1 MGCIEMLKSPPDASA
16 DHLAWMERLSLAR
29 SESRAGAGTVL
40 DVLLRHWQG
49 LPESM
54 LQQLQSRSGVSPL
67 SSEKTWEAVLEG
79 WSDQQADRFRCV
91 VVKGIDQELVAAA
104 ADPWDPAVHRAI
116 ERAFARPLPIS
127 AVTSAQLDEWIQA
140 RPPRPVAEK
149 RTTTEVG
156 GPIVSFVDSAIRRA
170 VEITAS
176 DIHFECDRSG
186 VTVKHRLDGV
196 MQTFARMDG
205 ASGAEAVI
213 SRIKVLSQLDITERR
228 LPQDGR
234 FRQVTDGIAM
244 DMRVSIMPS
253 VHGEDAVL
261 RLLDKAQ
268 FRGRN
273 RGISLE
279 SLGFESRRRDVIR
292 DLATEP
298 SGMLL
303 VTGPT
308 GSGKTT
314 TLYAVLSEINSGL
327 EKIITIEDPVEYELE
342 GVLQIPVNEKKGLTF
357 AKGLRSIL
365 RHDPDRILVGEIRD
379 AETAEIAVQ
388 ASLTG
393 HQVFTTVH
401 ANSVADVM
409 GRFLHFGLDMFGFT
423 SALNG
428 VVVQRL
434 LRQLCPHCK
443 RDRALFE
450 NEILIFERHAVQAPH
465 SVYQAAGCP
474 SCMGSGYAG
483 RFVIAE
489 VHRVDDT
496 LRELV
501 TSRATL
507 TMLKKYSVDA
517 QIESLQSIG
526 LQQVANGQSTLE
538 ELKRVVGSL

>member
-1 MGCIEMLKSPPDASA
+1 MTSTLDDDAEWLKRLAS
-16 DHLAWMERLSLAR
+16 AR
-29 SESRAGAGTVL
+29 SEYRAGGGTVL
-40 DVLLRHWQG
+40 DALLRHWPG
-49 LPESM
+49 EP
-54 LQQLQSRSGVSPL
+54 QSLLSALEPRSGIAAIDASLP
-67 SSEKTWEAVLEG
+67 WEPAFDRWTTE
-79 WSDQQADRFRCV
+79 QARTNQCV
-91 VVKGIDQELVAAA
+91 VLRGDDGACVGVA
-104 ADPWDPAVHRAI
+104 ADPWAPTLHRLV
-116 ERAFARPLPIS
+116 ERAVGRSVALRAATSRQLEAWINGGGLRARAAES
-127 AVTSAQLDEWIQA
+127 D
-140 RPPRPVAEK
+140 PV
-149 RTTTEVG
+149 EVQ
-156 GPIVSFVDSAIRRA
+156 GPIVSFVDAAIRRA
-170 VEITAS
+170 IAICAS
-176 DIHFECDRSG
+176 DIHFECNRTG

-196 MQTFARMDG
+196 MQPFARMEG
-205 ASGAEAVI
+205 VPSAEAVI
-213 SRIKVLSQLDITERR
+213 SRIKVLAQLDITERR

-234 FRQVTDGIAM
+234 FRHLSAGSSM

-268 FRGRN
+268 FRGASA
-273 RGISLE
+273 GISLE
-279 SLGFESRRRDVIR
+279 ALGFDTQRRLMIQ

-314 TLYAVLSEINSGL
+314 TLYAVLSEINSGH
-327 EKIITIEDPVEYELE
+327 EKIVTIEDPVEYELD
-342 GVLQIPVNEKKGLTF
+342 GVLQIPVNERKGLTF
-357 AKGLRSIL
+357 ARGLRSIL

-401 ANSVADVM
+401 ANSVTDVM

-434 LRQLCPHCK
+434 LRRLCPQCK
-443 RDRALFE
+443 QERAASAADREVFA
-450 NEILIFERHAVQAPH
+450 RHGTSAPA
-465 SVYQAAGCP
+465 SLWKPIGCGA
-474 SCMGSGYAG
+474 CMNSGYAG
-483 RFVIAE
+483 RFVVAE
-489 VHRVDDT
+489 VHRVDDR

-501 TSRATL
+501 VANATL
-507 TMLKKYSVDA
+507 TAIKQHAIDA
-517 QIESLQSIG
+517 GIESLQAIG
-526 LQQVANGQSTLE
+526 LRRAADGHTTME

>member
-1 MGCIEMLKSPPDASA
+1 MTPSLSDDAVWLQR
-16 DHLAWMERLSLAR
+16 LASAR
-29 SESRAGAGTVL
+29 SEYRAGGGTVL
-40 DVLLRHWQG
+40 DALLRHWPRE
-49 LPESM
+49 PES
-54 LQQLQSRSGVSPL
+54 LLAELEPRSGIAAVDTSL
-67 SSEKTWEAVLEG
+67 GWEAVFER
-79 WSDQQADRFRCV
+79 WTPEQARVNQCV
-91 VVKGIDQELVAAA
+91 VLRGPGDSWVGAA
-104 ADPWDPAVHRAI
+104 ADPWVPNLHRLV
-116 ERAFARPLPIS
+116 ERALGRGVALHAATGRQLESWINGSGAQGRPTAP
-127 AVTSAQLDEWIQA
+127 E
-140 RPPRPVAEK
+140 PVD
-149 RTTTEVG
+149 VQ
-156 GPIVSFVDSAIRRA
+156 GPIVSFVDAAIRRA
-170 VEITAS
+170 IAICAS
-176 DIHFECDRSG
+176 DIHFECNRTG

-196 MQTFARMDG
+196 MQPFARMEG
-205 ASGAEAVI
+205 VASAEAVI
-213 SRIKVLSQLDITERR
+213 SRIKVLAQLDITERR

-234 FRQVTDGIAM
+234 FRHTSAGTPM

-268 FRGRN
+268 FRGTSQ
-273 RGISLE
+273 GISLE
-279 SLGFESRRRDVIR
+279 ALGFETERRLMIQ

-314 TLYAVLSEINSGL
+314 TLYAVLSEINSGH
-327 EKIITIEDPVEYELE
+327 EKIVTIEDPVEYELD
-342 GVLQIPVNEKKGLTF
+342 GVLQIPVNERKGLTF
-357 AKGLRSIL
+357 ARGLRSIL

-401 ANSVADVM
+401 ANSVTDVM

-434 LRQLCPHCK
+434 LRRLCPNCK
-443 RDRALFE
+443 QERDASPMDREVFVRHRAS
-450 NEILIFERHAVQAPH
+450 APH
-465 SVYQAAGCP
+465 RLWNAVGCDA
-474 SCMGSGYAG
+474 CLGSGYAG

-489 VHRVDDT
+489 VHRVDDR

-501 TSRATL
+501 VANASL
-507 TMLKKYSVDA
+507 TTLKKHAFDA
-517 QIESLQSIG
+517 GIESLQAIG
-526 LQQVANGQSTLE
+526 LQRASEGNTTME

>member
-1 MGCIEMLKSPPDASA
+1 MAAAVTPSAADDA
-16 DHLAWMERLSLAR
+16 AWLQRLSLAR
-29 SESRAGAGTVL
+29 SEHRAGGGTVL
-40 DVLLRHWQG
+40 DALLRHWPG
-49 LPESM
+49 EPDALLAE
-54 LQQLQSRSGVSPL
+54 LESRSGIAAIDARIQ
-67 SSEKTWEAVLEG
+67 WEPALDRWTIE
-79 WSDQQADRFRCV
+79 QARAHHCV
-91 VVKGIDQELVAAA
+91 VLRGPDGAVVGVA
-104 ADPWDPAVHRAI
+104 ADPWAPALHRLV
-116 ERAFARPLPIS
+116 ERALGSGIPLR
-127 AVTSAQLDEWIQA
+127 AATGRQLEAWTHGAGGQA
-140 RPPRPVAEK
+140 HSVEPEQVD
-149 RTTTEVG
+149 VQ
-156 GPIVSFVDSAIRRA
+156 GPIVSFVDGAIRRA
-170 VEITAS
+170 IGISAS
-176 DIHFECDRSG
+176 DIHFECNRTG

-196 MQTFARMDG
+196 MQPFARMEG
-205 ASGAEAVI
+205 VSSAEAVI
-213 SRIKVLSQLDITERR
+213 SRIKVLAQLDITERR

-234 FRQVTDGIAM
+234 FRHVSGGTSM

-268 FRGRN
+268 FRGAS

-279 SLGFESRRRDVIR
+279 ALGFETQRRLLIQ

-314 TLYAVLSEINSGL
+314 TLYAVLSEINSGH
-327 EKIITIEDPVEYELE
+327 EKIVTIEDPVEYELD
-342 GVLQIPVNEKKGLTF
+342 GVLQIPVNERKGLTF
-357 AKGLRSIL
+357 ARGLRSIL

-401 ANSVADVM
+401 ANSVTDVM

-434 LRQLCPHCK
+434 LRRLCPQCK
-443 RDRALFE
+443 CERETSSADLAVFARHDVAEPQKLWRA
-450 NEILIFERHAVQAPH
+450 V
-465 SVYQAAGCP
+465 GCEA
-474 SCMGSGYAG
+474 CMGAGYAG
-483 RFVIAE
+483 RFVVAE
-489 VHRVDDT
+489 VHRVDDK

-501 TSRATL
+501 IANATL
-507 TMLKKYSVDA
+507 TTLKQHAVDA
-517 QIESLQSIG
+517 GIESLQTIG
-526 LQQVANGQSTLE
+526 LQRAAAGHTTME

>member
-1 MGCIEMLKSPPDASA
+1 MLDA
-16 DHLAWMERLSLAR
+16 
-29 SESRAGAGTVL
+29 
-40 DVLLRHWQG
+40 LLRHWTADPATLLG
-49 LPESM
+49 
-54 LQQLQSRSGVSPL
+54 QLEPRFGVGPVDPAAAWQPDAGKWTIEQSR
-67 SSEKTWEAVLEG
+67 
-79 WSDQQADRFRCV
+79 QQQCV
-91 VVKGIDQELVAAA
+91 VLRSADGSLVAAA
-104 ADPWDPAVHRAI
+104 ADPWAPSVHRAV
-116 ERAFARPLPIS
+116 ERSLGTSVPLLAAS
-127 AVTSAQLDEWIQA
+127 GAQLLLWQQGS
-140 RPPRPVAEK
+140 VAPASHVWP
-149 RTTTEVG
+149 TTQEVQ
-156 GPIVSFVDSAIRRA
+156 GPIVSFVEGAIRRA
-170 VEITAS
+170 IAISAS
-176 DIHFECDRSG
+176 DIHFECNRSG

-196 MQTFARMDG
+196 MQLFARMEG
-205 ASGAEAVI
+205 VASAEAII

-234 FRQVTDGIAM
+234 FRHVAGGVPM

-268 FRGRN
+268 FRGAS

-279 SLGFESRRRDVIR
+279 ALGFDAERRAVIS
-292 DLATEP
+292 DLATQP

-327 EKIITIEDPVEYELE
+327 EKIITIEDPVEYEID
-342 GVLQIPVNEKKGLTF
+342 GVLQIPVNERKGLTF

-401 ANSVADVM
+401 ANSVADVT

-434 LRQLCPHCK
+434 LRCLCRECK
-443 RDRALFE
+443 RETAASADERLV
-450 NEILIFERHAVQAPH
+450 FERHAMSAPE
-465 SVYQAAGCP
+465 SLQRAVGCV
-474 SCMGSGYAG
+474 SCMGAGYTG

-489 VHRVDDT
+489 IHRVNNR

-501 TSRATL
+501 TARATL
-507 TMLKKYSVDA
+507 TMLEQHALES
-517 QIESLQSIG
+517 QIESLRQIG
-526 LQQVANGQSTLE
+526 LRRVALGETTLE
-538 ELKRVVGSL
+538 ELRRVVGSL

>member
-1 MGCIEMLKSPPDASA
+1 MPADDA
-16 DHLAWMERLSLAR
+16 AWMQRLAAAR
-29 SESRAGAGTVL
+29 SEHRAGGGTVL
-40 DVLLRHWQG
+40 DALLRHWPADAAT
-49 LPESM
+49 LLS
-54 LQQLQSRSGVSPL
+54 QLEPRFGVAPVDAAQIWEPVTEKWSTEQSR
-67 SSEKTWEAVLEG
+67 
-79 WSDQQADRFRCV
+79 QHQCV
-91 VVKGIDQELVAAA
+91 VLRAADGSVVAAA
-104 ADPWDPAVHRAI
+104 ADPWAPPVHKAV
-116 ERAFARPLPIS
+116 ERVLGTSVPLLAAS
-127 AVTSAQLDEWIQA
+127 GAQLQA
-140 RPPRPVAEK
+140 WQRGSAAPPPHVE
-149 RTTTEVG
+149 TTTQDVQ
-156 GPIVSFVDSAIRRA
+156 GPIVSFVEGAIRRA
-170 VEITAS
+170 IAISAS
-176 DIHFECDRSG
+176 DIHFECNRSG

-196 MQTFARMDG
+196 MQPFARMEG
-205 ASGAEAVI
+205 VASAEAVI

-234 FRQVTDGIAM
+234 FRHVAGGVPM

-268 FRGRN
+268 FRGAS

-279 SLGFESRRRDVIR
+279 ALGFDAERRRVIS

-327 EKIITIEDPVEYELE
+327 EKIVTIEDPVEYELE
-342 GVLQIPVNEKKGLTF
+342 GVLQIPVNERKGLTF

-434 LRQLCPHCK
+434 LRRLCSECK
-443 RDRALFE
+443 RESPTTSVERQV
-450 NEILIFERHAVQAPH
+450 FERHRMAPPTVLHHAV
-465 SVYQAAGCP
+465 GCA
-474 SCMGSGYAG
+474 SCLGAGYAG

-489 VHRVDDT
+489 IHRVDDR

-501 TSRATL
+501 TARATL
-507 TMLKKYSVDA
+507 TVLKQHAVDGEV
-517 QIESLQSIG
+517 ESLQKIG
-526 LQQVANGQSTLE
+526 LARAALGETTME

>member
-1 MGCIEMLKSPPDASA
+1 MLNTAIQSSEKSAWLQR
-16 DHLAWMERLSLAR
+16 LAAAR
-29 SESRAGAGTVL
+29 NEHRAGGGTVL
-40 DVLLRHWQG
+40 DVLLQHWD
-49 LPESM
+49 
-54 LQQLQSRSGVSPL
+54 
-67 SSEKTWEAVLEG
+67 KDAAVLIEQLPVQSG
-79 WSDQQADRFRCV
+79 IAAMTTSDPWQPAFEQWTLEQARLHRCV
-91 VVKGIDQELVAAA
+91 VLRDDEDDIIAAA
-104 ADPWDPAVHRAI
+104 ADPWDGTVHRAV
-116 ERAFARPLPIS
+116 EQVFGRSLAMKAAS
-127 AVTSAQLDEWIQA
+127 GAQLEAWTHGGLTPS
-140 RPPRPVAEK
+140 RKSTPSPRDVQ
-149 RTTTEVG
+149 
-156 GPIVSFVDSAIRRA
+156 GPIVSFVEAAIQRA
-170 VEITAS
+170 LSVAAS
-176 DIHFECDRSG
+176 DIHFECDRAG
-186 VTVKHRLDGV
+186 VTVKLRLDGV
-196 MQTFARMDG
+196 MQRFARMEGG
-205 ASGAEAVI
+205 ANAQAVI

-234 FRQVTDGIAM
+234 FRYLCDGHAV

-268 FRGRN
+268 FRDERS
-273 RGISLE
+273 GISLDA
-279 SLGFESRRRDVIR
+279 LDFEPARRTLIR

-327 EKIITIEDPVEYELE
+327 EKIITIEDPVEYELD
-342 GVLQIPVNEKKGLTF
+342 GVLQIPVNERKGLTF

-423 SALNG
+423 AALNG

-434 LRQLCPHCK
+434 LRRLCPHCK
-443 RDRALFE
+443 Q
-450 NEILIFERHAVQAPH
+450 ERRVDNRNSDVFQRHGLETPARLW
-465 SVYQAAGCP
+465 AAKGCDA
-474 SCMGSGYAG
+474 CVDTGYAG
-483 RFVIAE
+483 RFVVAE
-489 VHRVDDT
+489 VHRVDDQM
-496 LRELV
+496 REMV
-501 TSRATL
+501 TARATL
-507 TMLKKYSVDA
+507 TMIKNHA
-517 QIESLQSIG
+517 QDLGVESLQSTG
-526 LQQVANGQSTLE
+526 LRRAALGQTTLE